1 MRLFLTIILSVAVLW
16 LCAFAVFI
24 LQMQLPAS
32 EPQERADALI
42 VLTGGKQRLERGFEL
57 LAKGGAPVLFISG
70 VGEKVTVD
78 EMLQAHATPAI
89 RDAIARSHAEI
100 VLDHTA
106 SSTQTNAEQTA
117 AFVRQRGYLT
127 IRLITGHYHMP
138 RSMVEFRAAL
148 PGVVIYRE
156 PVVPDSLAHH
166 PWWSDADS
174 RHLIWQEFHKYLA
187 ANGRLVLRHL

>member
-1 MRLFLTIILSVAVLW
+1 MRIFFTILLSIAVLW
-16 LCAFAVFI
+16 LCAFAVFL

-57 LAKGGAPVLFISG
+57 LAKGDAPVLFISG
-70 VGEKVTVD
+70 VGEKVTLD

-89 RDAIARSHAEI
+89 RDAIAKSRAEI
-100 VLDHTA
+100 VLDHAA

-117 AFVRQRGYLT
+117 AFVRQRNYLT

-148 PGVVIYRE
+148 PGVTIYRE
-156 PVVPDSLAHH
+156 PVVPDSFAHH

-187 ANGRLVLRHL
+187 ANGRLILRHL